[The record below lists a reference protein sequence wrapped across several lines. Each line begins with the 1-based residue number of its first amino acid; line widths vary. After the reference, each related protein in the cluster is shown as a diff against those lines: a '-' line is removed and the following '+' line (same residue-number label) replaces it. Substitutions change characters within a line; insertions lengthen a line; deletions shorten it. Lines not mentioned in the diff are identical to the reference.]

1 MGNDLIS
8 RQAAIDAV
16 LGVVPYDEYW
26 KEQIEK
32 AVNALPSA
40 QPEQRWIPVSERL
53 PETDNKNSINN
64 YNVLLWVKDKSHP
77 EREPQIYLGKL
88 RYTDGDDGSGNFW
101 GVKTHPCDWTIWGWS
116 YFNEPEVIAWM
127 PMPEPYQGKRKGTD
141 DE

>member
-1 MGNDLIS
+1 MKGLFIPGITAEMFRNGCLESIETLM
-8 RQAAIDAV
+8 AEGAI
-16 LGVVPYDEYW
+16 YDIEYQ
-26 KEQIEK
+26 K
-32 AVNALPSA
+32 
-40 QPEQRWIPVSERL
+40 WIPCSERL

-88 RYTDGDDGSGNFW
+88 RYIDGDDGSGNFW

-116 YFNEPEVIAWM
+116 YFNEPEVVAWA
-127 PMPEPYQGKRKGTD
+127 PLPEPYKAESEDK